1 MRADVSRFVP
11 IVVTACFC
19 FLLLAM
25 PARAA
30 DTVKIG
36 AVLPLTGG
44 QALVGQ
50 EEKRGVDMAL
60 EKINAAG
67 GVLGKEIEL
76 IVEDTKG
83 DPTVA
88 VGAAE
93 KLITRDKVAV
103 LTGPYTSVETLAV
116 LAAAK
121 KYEPVYVTQGGGAIK
136 MDKMYGK
143 ERWLFL
149 LHPRSPDYQKSIT
162 DFVGSINPKPK
173 SIAIAYEDTS
183 YGVDHSKVARE
194 YLSKAGFDIVTFE
207 SFKSGSLDFSPLLT
221 KIKAKNPDVFYWI
234 GYAGD
239 SILITKQCKELG
251 FAPKML
257 LSTIGVGYPE
267 YQQSLG
273 KDAEYITG
281 ITVWTAQCKFPA
293 SAEYPQFY
301 PKTEDWV
308 AEYVKRYKREPDYYS
323 IMSYVGL
330 ITIANAINKAGTT
343 DKDKLIPAL
352 ETTDTMTPMGRI
364 KFFRNQFGAE
374 HQSFHDMVVFQWQ
387 KGQKIVLWPKEAAGG
402 TLWYP
407 TPIWDKR

>member
-1 MRADVSRFVP
+1 MRADVSRFMLIP
-11 IVVTACFC
+11 ITACFC
-19 FLLLAM
+19 FHLLAM
-25 PARAA
+25 SARAA
-30 DTVKIG
+30 ETVKIG
-36 AVLPLTGG
+36 AVLPLSGG
-44 QALVGQ
+44 QALVG
-50 EEKRGVDMAL
+50 EEEQRGDEMAL

-67 GVLGKEIEL
+67 GILGKKMEL

-93 KLITRDKVAV
+93 KLITRDEVAV
-103 LTGPYTSVETLAV
+103 LTGPYTSVETLAI
-116 LAAAK
+116 LAAVK
-121 KYEPVYVTQGGGAIK
+121 KYEPVYVTQGGGAVK
-136 MDKMYGK
+136 MDRMYGK

-149 LHPRSPDYQKSIT
+149 LHPRSPDYQKTVTEFI
-162 DFVGSINPKPK
+162 GSINPKPK

-194 YLSKAGFDIVTFE
+194 YLSEAGFDIVTFE

-221 KIKAKNPDVFYWI
+221 KIKGMKPDVFYWI

-239 SILITKQCKELG
+239 SILITKQCKELD

-267 YQQSLG
+267 FQQSLG
-273 KDAEYITG
+273 KIAEYVTG
-281 ITVWTAQCKFPA
+281 ITVWTSQCKFPA
-293 SAEYPQFY
+293 SVEYPQFY

-308 AEYVKRYKREPDYYS
+308 AEYEKRYKREPDYYS

-330 ITIANAINKAGTT
+330 VTIANAINKAGTT
-343 DKDKLIPAL
+343 EKDKLIAAL
-352 ETTDTMTPMGRI
+352 ETTDTMTPMGHI
-364 KFFRNQFGAE
+364 KFFQNNFGAN

-387 KGQKIVLWPKEAAGG
+387 HGQKVVLWPKEASWG

-407 TPIWDKR
+407 APAWDKR